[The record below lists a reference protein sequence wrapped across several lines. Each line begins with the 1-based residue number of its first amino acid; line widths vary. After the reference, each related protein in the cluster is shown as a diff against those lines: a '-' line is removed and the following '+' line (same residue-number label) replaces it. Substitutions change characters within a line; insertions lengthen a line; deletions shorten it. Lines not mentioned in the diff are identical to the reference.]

1 MWVGKLG
8 FRVGLLSD
16 GKLKA
21 VVLVCM
27 CPDKFVM
34 QECPNSSPTWES
46 ILSLADAAI
55 STHDPLANRKIFL
68 RKKNFNDLTNFS
80 CIWVFKVLC

>member
-21 VVLVCM
+21 VVCM
-27 CPDKFVM
+27 CAGKFVM
-34 QECPNSSPTWES
+34 EECPNSSPTRES

-55 STHDPLANRKIFL
+55 STHDPLANGKIFL
-68 RKKNFNDLTNFS
+68 HKKGFNDLTNFS
-80 CIWVFKVLC
+80 CI